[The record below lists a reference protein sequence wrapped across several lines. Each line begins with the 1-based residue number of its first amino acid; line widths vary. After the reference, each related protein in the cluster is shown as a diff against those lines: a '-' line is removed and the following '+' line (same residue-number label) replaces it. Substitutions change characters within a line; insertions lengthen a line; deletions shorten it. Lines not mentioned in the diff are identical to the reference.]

1 MNNLTHLCTNFV
13 LVWENNQVFL
23 KALLTL
29 NTRFRINEAFQARD
43 ASKFIKCHFYFLFQD
58 YSLFLNKITNFHFT
72 LLIPHRIQ
80 LIIKSSEKSDNDLTK
95 LYKNRKTKQINKK
108 TELVW
113 GEGKLILLRL
123 TNVPEIL
130 GAGGHWF
137 TVLRNWIFGLY
148 FVQIIKV

>member
-1 MNNLTHLCTNFV
+1 
-13 LVWENNQVFL
+13 
-23 KALLTL
+23 
-29 NTRFRINEAFQARD
+29 
-43 ASKFIKCHFYFLFQD
+43 
-58 YSLFLNKITNFHFT
+58 LFLNKITNFHFT

-123 TNVPEIL
+123 TNVPKIL
-130 GAGGHWF
+130 GAGGNWF
-137 TVLRNWIFGLY
+137 TVLRN
-148 FVQIIKV
+148 